1 MSKQKKNLPRSVVD
15 GLMQQFDLVK
25 HLTGSDR
32 QAVYAVAQ
40 RLLRV
45 ITKIAVNDGGDFY
58 SSCKLCDVS
67 AETNKPED
75 IDHNEDCPLSW
86 IDPIKL

>member
-1 MSKQKKNLPRSVVD
+1 VTKKKPNLPRSIVD
-15 GLMQQFDLVK
+15 GMMQQFELMK

-32 QAVYAVAQ
+32 KAIYSTSQ
-40 RLLRV
+40 RLLRLV
-45 ITKIAVNDGGDFY
+45 SKSAVEMDNGYYVCNICGENTL
-58 SSCKLCDVS
+58 SK
-67 AETNKPED
+67 KPED